1 MLISGPIALDSLPP
15 IPWKNGGG
23 ITRTIAVEP
32 PQAGMDDFLWRIS
45 MADIQSSGSFSTFPG
60 IDRTILLW
68 SGAGLT
74 LRSPSWPDHTLTAAG
89 EPFAFAGEA
98 DVSCELTEGPS
109 QDLNLMVRRGA
120 IAATMR
126 LCREAVTI
134 NHAYDDLVVLCAQGS
149 LRIAFGDSH
158 EYTDSQEYILNDGHF
173 LRASQL
179 RSEALLTPLNEK
191 TRFVYASMHTNQ
203 SFF

>member
-1 MLISGPIALDSLPP
+1 
-15 IPWKNGGG
+15 
-23 ITRTIAVEP
+23 
-32 PQAGMDDFLWRIS
+32 
-45 MADIQSSGSFSTFPG
+45 
-60 IDRTILLW
+60 
-68 SGAGLT
+68 
-74 LRSPSWPDHTLTAAG
+74 
-89 EPFAFAGEA
+89 
-98 DVSCELTEGPS
+98 
-109 QDLNLMVRRGA
+109 MVRRGA

-149 LRIAFGDSH
+149 LRIAFGDSN

-191 TRFVYASMHTNQ
+191 TRFVYASMHTNR
-203 SFF
+203 SFLV